1 MSPLIPLPLCSL
13 TSSLKKNVSGMRIK
27 MCRDT
32 SFPGGFP
39 PSSHSFSLARSPC
52 VQELESKQVWPTK
65 QVKQVQ
71 GRQLVDVNSAERDA
85 RRGAPRD
92 YRYKIVDTPPTPPY
106 LPHTALQHTL
116 RRAALQWS
124 LKSVTTWVAMAPQCH
139 DLHPPR
145 PCATA
150 RRVAHCVHSTRT
162 RTLSVG
168 VCV

>member
-1 MSPLIPLPLCSL
+1 MQRHIVSGRF
-13 TSSLKKNVSGMRIK
+13 SSLQSL
-27 MCRDT
+27 
-32 SFPGGFP
+32 
-39 PSSHSFSLARSPC
+39 SLARSLAC

-124 LKSVTTWVAMAPQCH
+124 LKSVTTWVAMAPQSH

-168 VCV
+168 VCRGKRARASLF